1 MSFPRRRE
9 SIIRQCPV
17 PCRIIKIK
25 CNLNYPGVNNKDL
38 DPVFPRKGRGSYI
51 KFYDVCYNKK
61 STDRRMIKNLKDG
74 ENKGEKSM
82 QPYRK

>member
-1 MSFPRRRE
+1 MSFPRRWE

-25 CNLNYPGVNNKDL
+25 CNLNYPSVNNKDMTRF
-38 DPVFPRKGRGSYI
+38 FPERLEGPISNFMICAIIQKG
-51 KFYDVCYNKK
+51 
-61 STDRRMIKNLKDG
+61 TDRRMIKNLKDG